1 MYFKILNIDKSKDN
15 GFKKSIK
22 YIKIKLYQASNN
34 KLLSN
39 R

>member
-1 MYFKILNIDKSKDN
+1 MYIEIINIDKSKHN

-22 YIKIKLYQASNN
+22 YIKIVLHHTSNH